1 MYQGYYSSH
10 VRERISANTSM
21 KYTLGALPRSRL
33 IITLKRFANLSS
45 LEQLLAVTLVTVQAE
60 SLYYLYPSACLS

>member
-1 MYQGYYSSH
+1 
-10 VRERISANTSM
+10 M